1 MDGYKVSVITPVFN
15 SEDYI
20 EETFESIKNQTFNFD
35 DIEVIFINDK
45 STDSSKKIVEGF
57 CEEYENVKLFDS
69 PKGKKGPGPA
79 RNLGLNNATADYVI
93 FLDSDDRMTPEYV
106 ETVYNEITQNDV
118 DMVKTS
124 FSIDLE
130 GNVFP
135 LTLDL
140 GRVEVSHDDLSDV
153 MEFNF
158 FEPWATIYRK
168 SYLDGENIRFLEEF
182 NIHESFLFA
191 VESIAKAK
199 SGIILLD
206 NFQGQIWRLR
216 PDGLRNQ
223 SLKEKDFEYAMR
235 CLSEVFLLLAEQN
248 QPVNC
253 IKKISRFM
261 FATWCFDLFTS
272 DEPKDIINAFTFAKG
287 FRGTDDLLTQVFDW

>member
-1 MDGYKVSVITPVFN
+1 MDEYKVSVITPVFN
-15 SEDYI
+15 SEDFVG
-20 EETFESIKNQTFNFD
+20 ETFESIKNQTFNFE

-45 STDSSKKIVEGF
+45 STDSSREIIAGF
-57 CEEYENVKLFDS
+57 CDEYDNVKLFDS
-69 PKGKKGPGPA
+69 PEGKKGPGPA
-79 RNLGLNNATADYVI
+79 RNIGLNNASADYVI

-124 FSIDLE
+124 FFLDLE

-135 LTLDL
+135 MTLDL
-140 GRVEVSHDDLSDV
+140 GRVEVSHDDLSPV

-168 SYLDGENIRFLEEF
+168 SYLDEENICFLEDF

-199 SGIILLD
+199 KGIILLD
-206 NFQGQIWRLR
+206 NFQGQIWKLR
-216 PDGLRNQ
+216 PDGLHNQ
-223 SLKEKDFEYAMR
+223 SLKEKDFEYTMH
-235 CLSEVFLLLAEQN
+235 CLSEVLLILREQN
-248 QPVNC
+248 QPLNC
-253 IKKISRFM
+253 IKKISRFIL
-261 FATWCFDLFTS
+261 AIWCFDLFTA
-272 DEPKDIINAFTFAKG
+272 DEPKDIVNAFTFAKG
-287 FRGTDDLLTQVFDW
+287 FRGTAENLSKTFDW